1 MVVLRRRSH
10 QREVDIELVDS
21 VTSRLCVP
29 YTASASAQFDLA
41 GRGGLDPAAGD
52 LDEARAARKRAQI
65 SSTAAHALALM
76 RAGDHVVELGAGS
89 GHLGILLAD
98 ARRDCSVTL
107 VEIKEWTCA
116 FARERVAAL
125 GLTNCTVFC
134 GSVDQYAASGASF
147 NLAVGLH
154 CCGLLTDSALELALS
169 KRASVCMVPCCY
181 GQIVSHQDHQRGGT
195 TAPNMHPR
203 SAAFREALGED
214 GLAAFRAVAK
224 AADFNVVK
232 DGGAF
237 DVNSAAFATALRC
250 MRIVDTD
257 RLLWMHESSRG
268 LNDDHTLN
276 PYISL
281 SCLSPPTCSPKCS
294 VLLVDYRGTSSPSA
308 SPPPPA
314 LAAHNDAA
322 LSASAVVCA
331 ANVGGG
337 NCA

>member
-21 VTSRLCVP
+21 ITSRFCVP
-29 YTASASAQFDLA
+29 HTASASAQFDLA
-41 GRGGLDPAAGD
+41 GRSGLDPAAGD

-257 RLLWMHESSRG
+257 RLLWMRESSRG
-268 LNDDHTLN
+268 REDDQTRC
-276 PYISL
+276 PYMSL

-314 LAAHNDAA
+314 LAADVDAT
-322 LSASAVVCA
+322 LSASAVVGA
-331 ANVGGG
+331 ANVVGET
-337 NCA
+337 AT